1 MPSTQHWIAAAL
13 SSLLICSVTFATQEE
28 PPQPAAPETAPGEA
42 PAEDQP
48 DRANETLQDA
58 KERAEKLA
66 AETQQRAEKLAE
78 ELDKSQRAKEVS
90 AGILQPIYKAAEQL
104 SFPMFHWLAFA
115 VMATGVVSYALQ
127 LVIGKLVVLTRA
139 GFSPAE
145 ILSDALGLVISI
157 VGLVLTTQAAAEN
170 STFTQHPASVLS
182 ATAVGIVA
190 GFIFYRWGQA
200 QEVQATIAR
209 SRAAGT

>member
-1 MPSTQHWIAAAL
+1 MAILSLLLTCGASLFAQETQPAEQPSTEKTTQQLQEQTEQAL
-13 SSLLICSVTFATQEE
+13 
-28 PPQPAAPETAPGEA
+28 
-42 PAEDQP
+42 
-48 DRANETLQDA
+48 RDA
-58 KERAEKLA
+58 
-66 AETQQRAEKLAE
+66 QQRADQLAKD
-78 ELDKSQRAKEVS
+78 LDRSQQAQQVS
-90 AGILQPIYKAAEQL
+90 AGILQPIYKLAEQL
-104 SFPMFHWLAFA
+104 SFPWFHWLAFA

-127 LVIGKLVVLTRA
+127 LVLAKLVVLSKM

-145 ILSDALGLVISI
+145 ILSDALGLVISL

-182 ATAVGIVA
+182 ASAVGIIA

-209 SRAAGT
+209 SKMAKT